1 MEDAQRPDESRR
13 VGSFAMPPSRR
24 DEGSPRRL
32 QVGVLLQRTLQE
44 RLIKGLNDPR
54 YRGMV
59 SILEVRVSPDFAD
72 ATAFVSVLPAERGP
86 LTLAALEHAR
96 GHLAAHLRK
105 ATRLRRVPRLQFRL
119 DDRLKKAASLETAI
133 RAGIAAADE
142 EAADDD
148 SLPTTPPDPRTDEVR
163 SPTGG
168 DGETTT

>member
-24 DEGSPRRL
+24 DEGGPRRL

-44 RLIKGLNDPR
+44 RLVKGLNDPR

-59 SILEVRVSPDFAD
+59 SILEVRVSPDLAD
-72 ATAFVSVLPAERGP
+72 ATVFVSVLPAERGP

-105 ATRLRRVPRLQFRL
+105 AIRLRRVPRLSFRL
-119 DDRLKKAASLETAI
+119 DDRLKKAASLESAI
-133 RAGIAAADE
+133 RAGVADVAEDAAE
-142 EAADDD
+142 DD
-148 SLPTTPPDPRTDEVR
+148 SLPTTPPGAASDEAW
-163 SPTGG
+163 PTTGG